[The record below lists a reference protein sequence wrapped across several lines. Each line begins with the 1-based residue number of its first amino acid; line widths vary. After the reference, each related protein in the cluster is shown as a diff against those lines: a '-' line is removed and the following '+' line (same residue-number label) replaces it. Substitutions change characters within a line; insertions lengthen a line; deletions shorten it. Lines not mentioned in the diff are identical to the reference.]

1 MKIRFLNDLKEANFE
16 LSTNDPNENY
26 CFITDAFIKIV
37 ERHAPLKKR
46 FVRENQAP
54 FMNKELRKLK
64 PIYTRSRLRNN
75 FCKTKENEKKY
86 KIQRNKCVSLRKK
99 SIKKYFKNISK
110 DGVVSN
116 KNFWSMMKPFLTNK
130 GHNNEE
136 EIILN
141 CDNETITESSV
152 LAQMFNSHYKNI
164 VEKTSGKN
172 PSHLA
177 RDNNVSYNRQ
187 AIDSIVQSYLDHS
200 SINRINT
207 TSKNQI
213 SSIASSSNL
222 RNKSRRNIWTF
233 ECP

>member
-26 CFITDAFIKIV
+26 CFITDAFIEIV

-54 FMNKELRKLK
+54 FMNKELRKA
-64 PIYTRSRLRNN
+64 IYTRSRLRNN

-86 KIQRNKCVSLRKK
+86 KIQKNKCVSLRKK

-136 EIILN
+136 EIVLN

-164 VEKTSGKN
+164 AEKTSGKN
-172 PSHLA
+172 SKFKK
-177 RDNNVSYNRQ
+177 
-187 AIDSIVQSYLDHS
+187 S
-200 SINRINT
+200 SC
-207 TSKNQI
+207 S
-213 SSIASSSNL
+213 
-222 RNKSRRNIWTF
+222 
-233 ECP
+233 